1 MDITYYKKYEP
12 IFGEWHIVRE
22 IGEGSF
28 GKVFEIERVD
38 DYNGDTYKATLKI
51 ITIPQS
57 ESEIDTVLDNGMD
70 EASATT
76 YFKGVV
82 DEFIDEFRLMSRLEG
97 ESNVVS

>member
-1 MDITYYKKYEP
+1 MDITYYKKYKP
-12 IFGEWHIVRE
+12 IFGEWQIVRE

-28 GKVFEIERVD
+28 GKVFEIERETFG
-38 DYNGDTYKATLKI
+38 YTYKSALKI